1 MRFSVCLPVYL
12 STCLPACLP
21 ACLPVCLSWGGALR
35 GETIRAAR
43 RHTTAARTRTAACA
57 DCPGRFQTTC
67 TCMRGGPTSNTSSKS
82 ELRKA
87 AAGDRHVSA
96 GDWHASAL
104 QAQGRV
110 LVLGSLRTLFGFID
124 ALKTDAALHLLVLLR
139 YGARLCRRPRI
150 GDREQA
156 RHSSLNGLGL
166 LPPRRNPSWRW
177 RPQGQARDWSQ
188 HLCGGRWCHAR
199 ERVAP
204 AQASVVD
211 HVVAGPLAPHG
222 ARREDRVVADTGS
235 LAPHRVWGEHRRL
248 CHAPHGVSADAILQS
263 WATKEK
269 GKSREQDTGRF
280 PARSIGRRVHW
291 HYTV

>member
-1 MRFSVCLPVYL
+1 M
-12 STCLPACLP
+12 
-21 ACLPVCLSWGGALR
+21 
-35 GETIRAAR
+35 
-43 RHTTAARTRTAACA
+43 
-57 DCPGRFQTTC
+57 
-67 TCMRGGPTSNTSSKS
+67 
-82 ELRKA
+82 
-87 AAGDRHVSA
+87 
-96 GDWHASAL
+96 
-104 QAQGRV
+104 
-110 LVLGSLRTLFGFID
+110 FGFID

-156 RHSSLNGLGL
+156 RHSSLDGLGL

-222 ARREDRVVADTGS
+222 VRREDRVVADTGS

-248 CHAPHGVSADAILQS
+248 CHAPHGVSGRRHPSKLGH
-263 WATKEK
+263 KGK
-269 GKSREQDTGRF
+269 GKSREQDTDVF
-280 PARSIGRRVHW
+280 PAQSERVRW